1 MEAEEFTVRL
11 VNGWL
16 QFVVVS
22 WLIVDCDYGLVVVN
36 LLVAGKVHGLP

>member
-16 QFVVVS
+16 RF
-22 WLIVDCDYGLVVVN
+22 VN
-36 LLVAGKVHGLP
+36 LLVAGIGKGLAMKDTG